1 MTMGLKALKWSVLL
15 VVTVMV
21 LGGLFVWFVAANLD
35 ETVVSS
41 MVQAK
46 KERHCQPFSM
56 NFSVVL
62 LLTAAPRFL
71 YQQPQLTGVP
81 SRP

>member
-1 MTMGLKALKWSVLL
+1 MTMGLKALKWCVLL

-21 LGGLFVWFVAANLD
+21 LGGLFVWFVAANVD

-41 MVQAK
+41 MVQVK
-46 KERHCQPFSM
+46 KERHCQPLPVIPF
-56 NFSVVL
+56 FTL
-62 LLTAAPRFL
+62 L